1 MQLKGLERAGKRV
14 ATRAIATLM
23 SGRESTRGE
32 RPDWRERQYR
42 VLFLR
47 HDKIGDMIV
56 STGILRSI
64 AQAYPN
70 LQLDVLASNSNAV
83 VIRNDPHLHEVIA
96 FDRKSLGGFPTVF
109 RELRRRHYDA
119 VIDCMVTAPS
129 LTTLVLMLASRA
141 QYRIGVAKRGNDFAY
156 TLPVPPRE
164 SAVHIIDQ
172 LGALVTAFGLQ
183 PTAIDLRPRI
193 HLTPSE
199 IESGE
204 QAWTGESE
212 HGPRKSP
219 RLLVNVSAGRA
230 HHAWPDERFVAV
242 IRAALTAAPNA
253 NVVVVSSPSDRGR
266 AAQIAA
272 ESGARLYSDRGIRDA
287 MAIVS
292 RADIVFTPDTSIAHA
307 CSAFDKPAVVLNVRG
322 FGALWGPYETD
333 GITVESRTESVVDIR
348 VDEAA
353 RALVTRLASLRAR
366 SPV

>member
-1 MQLKGLERAGKRV
+1 MQLKGLERVGKRV
-14 ATRAIATLM
+14 ATRAIAAMM
-23 SGRESTRGE
+23 SDGRRTHGE
-32 RPDWRERQYR
+32 RPDWRERPYR

-70 LQLDVLASNSNAV
+70 LQLDVLASNSNAI

-96 FDRKSLGGFPTVF
+96 FDRKSLGGFPTAF

-141 QYRIGVAKRGNDFAY
+141 RYRIGVAKRGNDFAY

-183 PTAIDLRPRI
+183 PTAVDLRPRI

-204 QAWTGESE
+204 QAWAGE

-230 HHAWPDERFVAV
+230 HHSWPDERFVAV
-242 IRAALTAAPNA
+242 IRAALTTAPNA

-266 AAQIAA
+266 AARIAA
-272 ESGARLYSDRGIRDA
+272 DGGARLYADRGIRDA

-307 CSAFDKPAVVLNVRG
+307 CSALDKPAVVLNVRG

-333 GITVESRTESVVDIR
+333 GITVESRTGSVVDITA
-348 VDEAA
+348 DEAA

-366 SPV
+366 SPA

>member
-1 MQLKGLERAGKRV
+1 VQLKRLERAGKRV
-14 ATRAIATLM
+14 ATRAIAALM
-23 SGRESTRGE
+23 GQSAKGE
-32 RPDWRERQYR
+32 RPDWRERPYR

-56 STGILRSI
+56 STGILRAI

-70 LQLDVLASNSNAV
+70 LQLDVLASKSNAV
-83 VIRNDPHLHEVIA
+83 VIRNEPYLHEVIA
-96 FDRKSLGGFPTVF
+96 FDRKSLGGFPKAF
-109 RELRRRHYDA
+109 SELRRRRYDA

-141 QYRIGVAKRGNDFAY
+141 RYRIGVAKRGNDFVY

-164 SAVHIIDQ
+164 SAEHIIDQ

-193 HLTPSE
+193 QLTRAE
-199 IESGE
+199 AESGE
-204 QAWTGESE
+204 RAWAGGSE
-212 HGPRKSP
+212 HAPRKSP
-219 RLLVNVSAGRA
+219 RLLVNVSTGRA
-230 HHAWPDERFVAV
+230 HHAWPDRNYIGV
-242 IRAALTAAPNA
+242 IRAALNA
-253 NVVVVSSPSDRGR
+253 VPTMNAIVVSSPKDRGR

-272 ESGARLYSDRGIRDA
+272 ESGARLHEDQGIRDA

-333 GITVESRTESVVDIR
+333 GITVESRTGSVMDIT

-366 SPV
+366 SPA